1 LQTNVPTSKEESKMY
16 KKGMMDGWNGDEDE
30 LLEILEGQQ
39 KERAERYLSELELKE
54 LLKENG
60 L

>member
-1 LQTNVPTSKEESKMY
+1 
-16 KKGMMDGWNGDEDE
+16 MMDGWNGDEDE